1 MKKTLLHYFFP
12 AFLGLSIKFR
22 KIFLGLDSTL
32 FMKYTFGSDAEAF
45 GGWTLKVRVNFR
57 QESYYGK
64 WNVSL
69 MSVCKVDAKAK
80 RWNRD
85 AKNGKNFGSRK
96 PTQKVSI
103 KNCINIQVYFS
114 LKTRANGP
122 GADGRRTL
130 EPYHGTNTS
139 EPPRGSHSVPKN
151 MRGNL
156 QWILC
161 TLRYNS

>member
-1 MKKTLLHYFFP
+1 MRKILLHYFS

-22 KIFLGLDSTL
+22 EIFLGLDSTL

-114 LKTRANGP
+114 LKTRANG
-122 GADGRRTL
+122 RTTAIMG
-130 EPYHGTNTS
+130 PKW
-139 EPPRGSHSVPKN
+139 SHSTLK
-151 MRGNL
+151 MGR
-156 QWILC
+156 LC
-161 TLRYNS
+161 NKYCVIVVQE